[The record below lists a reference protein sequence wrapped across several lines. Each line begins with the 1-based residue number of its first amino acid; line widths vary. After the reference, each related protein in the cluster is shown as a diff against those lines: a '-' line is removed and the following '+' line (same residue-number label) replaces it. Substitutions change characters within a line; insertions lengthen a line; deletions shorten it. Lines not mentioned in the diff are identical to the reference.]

1 MKSPRIDVGS
11 IRREQIVE
19 AAVAVVAEQGIQNLS
34 LSEIEQKAGMSRGQL
49 TYYFPAKEDI
59 LLAVFDRT
67 LQRMRERAHTGGFEN
82 CPGPGGGWD
91 RVRFLV
97 SHILLSAPPNPTFG
111 ALQHTFLA
119 QMSHRDD
126 FRQRLANL
134 YEEWRGHIARD
145 FADELARRPDA
156 PAASPRALATLV
168 QAVMHGLFV
177 QRTTDPGA
185 FDQREV
191 VGLLLDVIESYLR
204 PASRRAA
211 EATPGRRTSK
221 NGAVSDPVRPRVKKP
236 AARPKPN
243 GPPQV

>member
-1 MKSPRIDVGS
+1 MKSPRIDVGR

-19 AAVAVVAEQGIQNLS
+19 AAVAVIAEQGIQNLS

-67 LQRMRERAHTGGFEN
+67 LQRMRERAQAGGFEN
-82 CPGPGGGWD
+82 CPAPGAGWD

-97 SHILLSAPPNPTFG
+97 SHLLLSAPPNPTFG

-119 QMSHRDD
+119 QMGHRDD

-145 FADELARRPDA
+145 FADELAHRPDA
-156 PAASPRALATLV
+156 PASPRALATLV
-168 QAVMHGLFV
+168 QAVIHGLFV
-177 QRTTDPGA
+177 QRAADPHA
-185 FDQREV
+185 YDQREV
-191 VGLLLDVIESYLR
+191 VGLLLDLIESYLR
-204 PASRRAA
+204 PAPRPAKA
-211 EATPGRRTSK
+211 KPGRRTSK
-221 NGAVSDPVRPRVKKP
+221 NGAVSDPIRPRVKKA

-243 GPPQV
+243 GPPQVEP